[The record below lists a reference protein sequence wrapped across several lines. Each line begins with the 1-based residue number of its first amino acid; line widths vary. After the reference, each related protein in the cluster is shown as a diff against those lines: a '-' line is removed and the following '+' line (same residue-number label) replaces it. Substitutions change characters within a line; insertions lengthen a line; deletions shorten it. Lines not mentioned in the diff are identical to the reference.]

1 MNLQFKYLCIPD
13 THMSYAPF
21 RFLAFSLSLSN
32 TRTHT
37 HIHSLTHQNPPADCK
52 YDYVRKY
59 VRKKLSGSGMCIRT
73 YASGTYIQQYAT
85 SLNHPSSDT
94 IVEQR
99 KEGKK
104 KNNGKWRKGKGKKKT
119 MPSRRIKSLE
129 KKLSFTMSILYL
141 EGTCMCILYTV
152 LYLIAMT

>member
-1 MNLQFKYLCIPD
+1 
-13 THMSYAPF
+13 MSCALF
-21 RFLAFSLSLSN
+21 RFLAFSLTH

-37 HIHSLTHQNPPADCK
+37 HTYIHLHTKVLLQTTNTSM
-52 YDYVRKY
+52 YVGKY
-59 VRKKLSGSGMCIRT
+59 VRKKIIRFGYVHPYM
-73 YASGTYIQQYAT
+73 YASGTYIQQYAS

-94 IVEQR
+94 TVEQR

-104 KNNGKWRKGKGKKKT
+104 KKKNGKWRKKKKKT

-129 KKLSFTMSILYL
+129 KKLGYCTYHL
-141 EGTCMCILYTV
+141 EGTCICILYTV